1 MSFSKTGRLEPN
13 HFWFQSIGWN
23 ECNVLPVSL
32 QLLAFTLDYYYDPHV
47 GVGCGCPADIA
58 QRAEQRAKMQIVD
71 RHTQQI
77 DADNRRRA
85 AEIAGQIAN
94 EKF

>member
-47 GVGCGCPADIA
+47 G
-58 QRAEQRAKMQIVD
+58 
-71 RHTQQI
+71 
-77 DADNRRRA
+77 NR
-85 AEIAGQIAN
+85 
-94 EKF
+94 